1 MPRFHAVLGIV
12 SPAKSSGVKASR
24 HTSPKPAT
32 NKRANILINFLRLVS
47 LRWDRKTI
55 FYTSLLTKQAT
66 IAAPRWSHECVLYNH
81 SAHRDTKTSFPGS
94 NFLLRGLGPNNRT
107 AWFQGCFP

>member
-24 HTSPKPAT
+24 HTSAKPAT
-32 NKRANILINFLRLVS
+32 NKRANILINSSGWLIC
-47 LRWDRKTI
+47 DGARKTI
-55 FYTSLLTKQAT
+55 FYTSLPTKQAT

-81 SAHRDTKTSFPGS
+81 SAHRDTKTSLPGS
-94 NFLLRGLGPNNRT
+94 NFLLRYLGPNN
-107 AWFQGCFP
+107 P